1 MKKLTILTAALIL
14 AASPSY
20 AEKLTETADDIQ
32 IPEQYI
38 EIDTK
43 CRNPDIY
50 RYNSCLKDALFKIMD
65 DTLTE
70 EQVADLKSQLN
81 NIEQEVDTAELD
93 YDTPQAKAVEGDE
106 NKIKQFRAESM
117 NLILKRIL
125 VETLNS
131 LNAITSELDAS

>member
-1 MKKLTILTAALIL
+1 
-14 AASPSY
+14 
-20 AEKLTETADDIQ
+20 
-32 IPEQYI
+32 
-38 EIDTK
+38 
-43 CRNPDIY
+43 
-50 RYNSCLKDALFKIMD
+50 MD